1 MQCEHDYKVLDD
13 NIEVEQSNFYDD
25 GSSVELDVKGYVVF
39 YCRKCTDI
47 QKVVLE

>member
-1 MQCEHDYKVLDD
+1 MQCGHDYKVLED
-13 NIEVEQSNFYDD
+13 NIEVEQSGFYDD
-25 GSSVELDVKGYVVF
+25 GSSSDIEVKGHVIF